1 MSSNRRST
9 PIIGK
14 RPHGNRSRRSTQQA
28 QQAQQAFRQALNHR
42 YKKDLI
48 ARGVIPNP
56 ADRPYHYQFS
66 WVYGDMEGVVYA
78 DDRSSA
84 RGLIKR
90 ELGIRRKDRL
100 PIEVRI
106 TRSPNEDST

>member
-1 MSSNRRST
+1 MSSNRRRTSL
-9 PIIGK
+9 IGK
-14 RPHGNRSRRSTQQA
+14 RPHGSNRSRRSTEQA
-28 QQAQQAFRQALNHR
+28 LWQALNRR

-48 ARGVIPNP
+48 ARGVIASP
-56 ADRPYHYQFS
+56 AARPPRYQFA
-66 WVYGDMEGVVYA
+66 WVYGDVEGVVYA

-90 ELGIRRKDRL
+90 ELGIRRKNRL
-100 PIEVRI
+100 PTEVQI

>member
-1 MSSNRRST
+1 MSSNRRGTSL
-9 PIIGK
+9 IGK
-14 RPHGNRSRRSTQQA
+14 RPHGSHSRRSTE
-28 QQAQQAFRQALNHR
+28 QALWQALSRR

-48 ARGVIPNP
+48 SRGVIPNP
-56 ADRPYHYQFS
+56 AERPPRYQFA
-66 WVYGDMEGVVYA
+66 WVYGDVEGVVYA

-90 ELGIRRKDRL
+90 ELGIRRKNRL
-100 PIEVRI
+100 PTEVQI

>member
-1 MSSNRRST
+1 MSSNRRNTS
-9 PIIGK
+9 IIGK

-28 QQAQQAFRQALNHR
+28 LWQALNRR

-56 ADRPYHYQFS
+56 VDRPPRYQFS
-66 WVYGDMEGVVYA
+66 WVYGDIDGVVYA

-90 ELGIRRKDRL
+90 ELGIRRKNRL
-100 PIEVRI
+100 PIEVQI